1 MLMFKAF
8 LDPLARS
15 VWSGRWFVDGAR
27 ALPGLAVAAQRL
39 DIDLDAMESVAA
51 AADESLWIT
60 QPAVAYLASARTP
73 SARH

>member
-27 ALPGLAVAAQRL
+27 ALPGVAVPSQRL
-39 DIDLDAMESVAA
+39 DIDLDAMESTAA
-51 AADESLWIT
+51 AADDSLWLT
-60 QPAVAYLASARTP
+60 QPAVAFLASADTRA
-73 SARH
+73 ARH